1 MNYSIYR
8 FTLDLQKHQS
18 QMSISVFKN
27 DTAIRLLI
35 GLTDGG
41 KPYHINDGIQAILYG
56 KRADDK
62 EIIHR
67 CMIKDN
73 AEIIYDFEETTAC
86 KDGLVQCQLRLY
98 GLDGHLITA
107 PRFVIVVDERIVDDA
122 AVEIDSD
129 RFTALDGIFLAENER
144 VGAEDAR
151 EVAEKARDD
160 AEKARDE
167 AEIRRDETVANLSA
181 SMDNV
186 LAEIGDIDTALGSI
200 IAIQESLIGGEEE

>member
-73 AEIIYDFEETTAC
+73 AEVIYDFEETTAC
-86 KDGLVQCQLRLY
+86 KEGLVQCQLRLY
-98 GLDGHLITA
+98 GLDGNLITA
-107 PRFVIVVDERIVDDA
+107 PRFVIVVDERIVDDNN
-122 AVEIDSD
+122 VEIQSD
-129 RFTALDGIFLAENER
+129 RLTALDNIFLSENER
-144 VGAEDAR
+144 VE
-151 EVAEKARDD
+151 AEKARAV
-160 AEKARDE
+160 AENARAE
-167 AEIRRDETVANLSA
+167 AEIGRAETVSELSA

-186 LAEIGDIDTALGSI
+186 LAEIGDIDTALENI
-200 IAIQESLIGGEEE
+200 IAIQEALIGGGAE

>member
-1 MNYSIYR
+1 
-8 FTLDLQKHQS
+8 
-18 QMSISVFKN
+18 MSISVFKN

-62 EIIHR
+62 KIIHR

-107 PRFVIVVDERIVDDA
+107 PRFVIVVDERIGDDA
-122 AVEIDSD
+122 AVEINSD
-129 RFTALDGIFLAENER
+129 RFTALDGIFSAENER
-144 VGAEDAR
+144 VAAEEAR
-151 EVAEKARDD
+151 AVAEKAR
-160 AEKARDE
+160 AE
-167 AEIRRDETVANLSA
+167 AEIGRAETVAELSA

-186 LAEIGDIDTALGSI
+186 LAEIGDIDTAIDNI
-200 IAIQESLIGGEEE
+200 IAIQEALIGGGAE